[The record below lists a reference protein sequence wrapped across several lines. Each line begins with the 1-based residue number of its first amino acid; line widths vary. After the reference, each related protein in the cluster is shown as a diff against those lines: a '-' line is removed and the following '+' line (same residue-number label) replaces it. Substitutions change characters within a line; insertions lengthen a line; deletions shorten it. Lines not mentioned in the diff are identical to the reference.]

1 MVTVEELRMAF
12 PELDM
17 VDLERRPKTTV
28 IRTGWVI
35 SPSTISL
42 GSIVV
47 RVVPVSVP
55 LVDLAALL
63 LGAAFCLM
71 VLERCSWWRIPSS
84 TGMDKDAEKGSGLHA
99 LACCSLIYGLG
110 TPSSLQLLLLSRIC
124 SW

>member
-42 GSIVV
+42 GSV
-47 RVVPVSVP
+47 
-55 LVDLAALL
+55 
-63 LGAAFCLM
+63 
-71 VLERCSWWRIPSS
+71 
-84 TGMDKDAEKGSGLHA
+84 
-99 LACCSLIYGLG
+99 
-110 TPSSLQLLLLSRIC
+110 
-124 SW
+124 